1 MNVREVLQD
10 VFEAWNCENGDS
22 LGDLAEYSAPIIEKA
37 ARAAIQSGYGSG
49 HNDAMGTGPCD
60 GSEERGLAVFI
71 AAIVEG
77 S

>member
-1 MNVREVLQD
+1 MNVREALDQELATNED
-10 VFEAWNCENGDS
+10 GDYTVRPEY
-22 LGDLAEYSAPIIEKA
+22 LASIIEKA

-71 AAIVEG
+71 AAMVEET
-77 S
+77 

>member
-1 MNVREVLQD
+1 MNVREALEKFVVVGGPVVGNLN
-10 VFEAWNCENGDS
+10 AN
-22 LGDLAEYSAPIIEKA
+22 DLAPIIEKA

-71 AAIVEG
+71 AAMVEG